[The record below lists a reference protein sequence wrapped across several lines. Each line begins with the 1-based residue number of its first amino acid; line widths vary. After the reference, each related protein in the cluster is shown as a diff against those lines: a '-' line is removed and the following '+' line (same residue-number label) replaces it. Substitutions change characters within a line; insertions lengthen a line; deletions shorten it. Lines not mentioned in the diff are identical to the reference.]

1 MSKSFWVIIITCLSS
16 PVLWGQHFSQKIS
29 GELAEALRRN
39 ETPDVLVAFAER
51 ADLSAAKGLNTKSGK
66 ADFVFKKLVETA
78 QKSQRRALELIH
90 AQGASANGLFLVNAL
105 AIEKASPQLLA
116 ALAELPEVSTI
127 SLDPWI
133 PFEAPTPAEPVARDR
148 NGIEWGL
155 EKVGAPLVWDLGY
168 TGQGITIGGADT
180 GYDWEHPAIQTQYR
194 GWAGNAANTLHDY
207 HWHDA
212 IHELNPLNTD
222 DMGNLGTNPCGLSS
236 SRPCDDHSHGTHTM
250 GTMVGDDAQGNQI
263 GMAPGA
269 RWVACRNME
278 RGWGKPSTYIEC
290 FQWFLAPTDLG
301 GQNPDPGLAPHVISN
316 SWLCPYEEGCTD
328 LAVNELIRTAVVNL
342 RSSGVVVVFSNGN
355 SGPGCS
361 SASLPGAYFE
371 ESFSIGATNS
381 QDWIAGFSSRGP
393 VLVDGS
399 NRMKPNVSAP
409 GVSVRS
415 CVLNGE
421 YAWYSGTS
429 MASPHV
435 AGLVALML
443 SANPALAGHVD
454 AIEDII
460 EQTAVFIADTLDC
473 SPNSLG
479 NARPNH
485 AYGWG
490 RIDAVG
496 AVAAALQWQPP
507 VSTQSPSGTGPVVRV
522 APNPVI
528 DAAVFTVEQVV
539 GQAVLEIWDAAGSLV
554 STSQWTSD
562 GRENIRAD
570 LSGQMP
576 GIYFW
581 RVKSEQGSVSGKLLR
596 R

>member
-1 MSKSFWVIIITCLSS
+1 MSKSFWAIAIACLAS
-16 PVLWGQHFSQKIS
+16 PFLWGQNFSKKIS
-29 GELAEALRRN
+29 AEVAEAIRRN
-39 ETPDVLVAFAER
+39 EAPDVLVAFGEK
-51 ADLSAAKGLNTKSGK
+51 ADLSTAKGLENKVAK
-66 ADFVFKKLVETA
+66 ADFVFKKLLETA
-78 QKSQRRALELIH
+78 QKSQRQALDLIH
-90 AQGASANGLFLVNAL
+90 AQGASANSLFLVNAL
-105 AIEKASPQLLA
+105 AVEKASPQLLA
-116 ALAELPEVSTI
+116 ALAELPEVSSI
-127 SLDPWI
+127 SFDPWI
-133 PFEAPTPAEPVARDR
+133 PFQAPTPAESAARNR

-155 EKVGAPLVWDLGY
+155 EKVGALLVWDMGY

-180 GYDWEHPAIQTQYR
+180 GYDWKHPAIQTQYR
-194 GWAGNAANTLHDY
+194 GWTGDAASTLHDY

-212 IHELNPLNTD
+212 IHELNPLNAD
-222 DMGNLGTNPCGLSS
+222 DMGNLGTNPCGLSVS
-236 SRPCDDHSHGTHTM
+236 SPCDDHSHGTHTM
-250 GTMVGDDAQGNQI
+250 GTMVGDDGQGNQI

-301 GQNPDPGLAPHVISN
+301 GQNPDPALAPHVISN

-328 LAVNELIRTAVVNL
+328 LAVNELIRTAIVNL
-342 RSSGVVVVFSNGN
+342 RLSGVVVVFSNGN

-371 ESFSIGATNS
+371 ESFSVGATNS
-381 QDWIAGFSSRGP
+381 ADQIAGFSSRGP

-399 NRMKPNVSAP
+399 ERIKPNVSAP
-409 GVSVRS
+409 GVDVRS
-415 CVLNGE
+415 CVLNGG
-421 YAWYSGTS
+421 YATYSGTS

-454 AIEDII
+454 AIEDIL
-460 EQTAVFIADTLDC
+460 EQTAVFFADTLDC
-473 SPNSLG
+473 APNSVG
-479 NARPNH
+479 SARPNH

-496 AVAAALQWQPP
+496 AVAAALQWQPAVP
-507 VSTQSPSGTGPVVRV
+507 IHSPSGAGLSVRV
-522 APNPVI
+522 VPNPVLNE
-528 DAAVFTVEQVV
+528 AVFSVEQAE
-539 GQAVLEIWDAAGSLV
+539 GQTVLEIWDAAGALVNMHQWV
-554 STSQWTSD
+554 ST
-562 GRENIRAD
+562 GRPSIQAD
-570 LSGQMP
+570 FSGQAP

-581 RVKSEQGSVSGKLLR
+581 RVISEKGSVSGKLLR